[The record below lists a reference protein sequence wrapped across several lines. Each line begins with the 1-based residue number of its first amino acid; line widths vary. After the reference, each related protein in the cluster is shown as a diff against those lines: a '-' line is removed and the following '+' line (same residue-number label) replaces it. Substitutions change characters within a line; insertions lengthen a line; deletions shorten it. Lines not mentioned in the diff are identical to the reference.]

1 MSRNL
6 SNLIQFVRGCRYLN
20 QATLPRVEH
29 PTAPTLFV
37 VILCLT
43 FPFCLETSLTKLS
56 SFILLGVG
64 SVIFCCLC
72 KLARAGAPN
81 LAEHLFQ
88 NAPTLLNYLRKNHHL
103 GRFLKRGFSGC
114 KQLLPKTPQGHQS
127 IVLNLPAFRRMP
139 WALSLESEC
148 ECDWKPCVF
157 L

>member
-6 SNLIQFVRGCRYLN
+6 SNPICSRLQIPYSININNGWNTQPPQLFSLLFCVSPFLSALKRPLRNCRPAACWVLG
-20 QATLPRVEH
+20 QLS
-29 PTAPTLFV
+29 LF
-37 VILCLT
+37 
-43 FPFCLETSLTKLS
+43 
-56 SFILLGVG
+56 
-64 SVIFCCLC
+64 CLC
-72 KLARAGAPN
+72 KLARAGASN
-81 LAEHLFQ
+81 LAEHSFQ